1 MAGSGA
7 GTGLPLV
14 LSQRGQASQGVALGG
29 FCHSVLGPGV
39 QDGQG
44 KKDHLLSMARVLKFE
59 VLIFFGFYIFLSRQ
73 VISQFWLC
81 AWVFFLVLL
90 LQW

>member
-1 MAGSGA
+1 MALATVSLA
-7 GTGLPLV
+7 
-14 LSQRGQASQGVALGG
+14 QG
-29 FCHSVLGPGV
+29 P

-59 VLIFFGFYIFLSRQ
+59 LLILFGFYIFLSRQ
-73 VISQFWLC
+73 VISQFQLS